1 MYYNFNPTLPNP
13 LNVIHPYQVSSVQRF
28 LENTFP
34 AEIEFIILYGG
45 SLDLACGI
53 NSDLDFYVI
62 TNDEDEFRTYE
73 AVREL
78 CLPLKKRFDI
88 LVSNMDNFASSS
100 KEHGTVEAR
109 IVEKGV
115 CLYAKQKNYPIG

>member
-1 MYYNFNPTLPNP
+1 MYYNFNPDLQEP
-13 LNVIHPYQVSSVQRF
+13 LNVIHPLQVSSIQQF

-34 AEIEFIILYGG
+34 EEIESIILYGG

-62 TNDEDEFRTYE
+62 TSDEDKFKIYE
-73 AVREL
+73 AVRAL

-88 LVSNMDNFASSS
+88 LVSNREDFAQAS
-100 KEHGTVEAR
+100 KEHGTVEAEIMR
-109 IVEKGV
+109 KGI
-115 CLYAKQKNYPIG
+115 CIYAK